1 MIFLERSQFDGR
13 NEPLVVYHTGRLGM
27 VRARSGGRVYASYC
41 RIRMRGGGPCRRIA
55 PLLVFTA
62 GTYFGE
68 QTDESRLMVAVLLVV
83 ACANPGWAQNDEPSF
98 TLSSNQT
105 YGSGDKPEVSV
116 WAHNVK
122 SLEFRLYRVHDSVK
136 FFALLKDQ
144 HSFGGNGPRP
154 AMSELSSRSSTPGST
169 VCGPGS
175 ATSSRTVHGWLTLE
189 DSRMARGAR
198 GRARQPGGKTTPR
211 CPS

>member
-1 MIFLERSQFDGR
+1 MKR
-13 NEPLVVYHTGRLGM
+13 
-27 VRARSGGRVYASYC
+27 
-41 RIRMRGGGPCRRIA
+41 
-55 PLLVFTA
+55 
-62 GTYFGE
+62 
-68 QTDESRLMVAVLLVV
+68 RLMVAVLLVV

-122 SLEFRLYRVHDSVK
+122 SLEFRLYRVHDPVK

-154 AMSELSSRSSTPGST
+154 GHERTLLEKFHAWKHRLWAWIRDFFREQFTDGSRSKIREWREEREVAHVSRVANYAQMPFLSRDQLVSVWGGSR
-169 VCGPGS
+169 GS
-175 ATSSRTVHGWLTLE
+175 HKR
-189 DSRMARGAR
+189 
-198 GRARQPGGKTTPR
+198 
-211 CPS
+211 